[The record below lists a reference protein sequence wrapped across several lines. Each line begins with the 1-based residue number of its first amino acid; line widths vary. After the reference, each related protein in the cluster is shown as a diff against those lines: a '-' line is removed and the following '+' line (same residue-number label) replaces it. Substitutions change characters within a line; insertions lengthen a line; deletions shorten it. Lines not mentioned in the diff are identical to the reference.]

1 MVLVNVHFLL
11 VFVLFHR
18 KLIATLNANDF
29 HTTPFLR
36 NPASLPHRVA
46 SGQSCPGSSH
56 TLPITV
62 PSGMNSCNK
71 LPHFILQY
79 ISFMVTITL
88 LLNSISP
95 FSFRKL
101 SNCTL
106 DGLDSQNGYRTLIVS
121 GGKMCY
127 TWVSKL
133 TGKSESEG
141 LNDMN
146 LSLIDEYVYLV
157 LLDNG
162 WTEKRDFLLA
172 DRWIEKIEQESNFYF

>member
-1 MVLVNVHFLL
+1 M
-11 VFVLFHR
+11 
-18 KLIATLNANDF
+18 I
-29 HTTPFLR
+29 
-36 NPASLPHRVA
+36 
-46 SGQSCPGSSH
+46 
-56 TLPITV
+56 
-62 PSGMNSCNK
+62 
-71 LPHFILQY
+71 
-79 ISFMVTITL
+79 TITL

-172 DRWIEKIEQESNFYF
+172 DRWIEKIEQESNFYFWWVGCFFRLWNRNWFENGRAGDRWKTISHRDCWTRRNNLCRWKRKHLHAIWRQYFLIRWLHRKLLNMLFIYERKPKRLM